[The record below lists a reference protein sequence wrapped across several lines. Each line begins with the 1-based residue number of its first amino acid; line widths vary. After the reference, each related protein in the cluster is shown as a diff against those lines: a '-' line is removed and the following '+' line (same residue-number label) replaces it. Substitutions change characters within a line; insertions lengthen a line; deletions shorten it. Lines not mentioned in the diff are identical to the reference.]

1 MKKVAVIGLGYVGLP
16 LAALCAKQG
25 YETIGFEKNTEVVS
39 KLSKGQCHIK
49 DEVVEGLLAEALASG
64 NFKPTG
70 NVDQIADCSIY
81 LICVPTPVD
90 ANNDPDLEPLE
101 QSIKNIAP
109 LVQKG
114 DLIVVESTVFPGT
127 CEQVVLPLIERISGL
142 SHINDFYLA
151 HCPER
156 VNPGDLFWN
165 SSNIPRVVG
174 ALTTAGVEI
183 AAEFYASILG
193 GNIYRVGNVRQSLNP
208 KFSTEK
214 GELKVAQVG
223 LGSVTMM
230 RSIRDAEAVK
240 AMENTVRDVN
250 IAFVNEL
257 AKISDALNLDVVD
270 IIDGMSTKPF
280 GKGPFYP
287 GAGVGGH
294 CIAVDPEWLKSASE
308 KAGYIPEMINLARAT
323 NNGMPEYTVS
333 ILQDLLNDCGYPLK
347 GTEVAVLGVA
357 YKRNVD
363 DPRES
368 PFYPIQK
375 ILQSKGAKL
384 NIFDS
389 WYKKENT
396 VGSVEEAVKNAR
408 ALIII
413 TEHSDIIEALASFDM
428 SKSQVE
434 VVVDGRNCLNAKLI
448 EKWQVLYRG
457 IGRKAVVD
465 NRV

>member
-16 LAALCAKQG
+16 LAALCARQG
-25 YETIGFEKNTEVVS
+25 YETIGFEKNAEVVS
-39 KLSKGQCHIK
+39 KLAGGQCHIK
-49 DEVVEGLLAEALASG
+49 DEVVERLLTEALDSG
-64 NFKPTG
+64 NLKPTG
-70 NVDQIADCSIY
+70 DVEKIADCSIY
-81 LICVPTPVD
+81 LICVPTPID
-90 ANNDPDLEPLE
+90 INNDPDLEPLE
-101 QSIKNIAP
+101 QSIRNIAP
-109 LVQKG
+109 WVQKG

-142 SHINDFYLA
+142 SHIHDFYLA

-193 GNIYRVGNVRQSLNP
+193 GEIYRVGEVRQSLNP
-208 KFSTEK
+208 KFAAEN

-230 RSIRDAEAVK
+230 RTIRDAEAVK

-287 GAGVGGH
+287 GVGVGGH

-308 KAGYIPEMINLARAT
+308 KAGYMPEMINLARVI
-323 NNGMPEYTVS
+323 NKGMPEYTVS

-347 GTEVAVLGVA
+347 GTEVAVLGVT

-368 PFYPIQK
+368 PFHPIQK
-375 ILQSKGAKL
+375 MLLSKGAKL

-389 WYKKENT
+389 WYTKENT
-396 VGSVEEAVKNAR
+396 VSSVEEAVTNAR
-408 ALIII
+408 ALLII
-413 TEHSDIIEALASFDM
+413 TEHSDIIESLASFNM

-434 VVVDGRNCLNAKLI
+434 VVVDGRNCLNANLI
-448 EKWQVLYRG
+448 KKWQVLYRG
-457 IGRKAVVD
+457 IGRKAVPKI
-465 NRV
+465 

>member
-25 YETIGFEKNTEVVS
+25 YETIGFEKNAEVVS
-39 KLSKGQCHIK
+39 KLSRGQCHIK
-49 DEVVEGLLAEALASG
+49 DAVVESLLTEALDSE
-64 NFKPTG
+64 NFNPTG
-70 NVDQIADCSIY
+70 NIDKIADCSIY
-81 LICVPTPVD
+81 LICVPTPID
-90 ANNDPDLEPLE
+90 TNNDPDLRPLE
-101 QSIKNIAP
+101 QSIRNIAP
-109 LVQKG
+109 LVKKG

-127 CEQVVLPLIERISGL
+127 CEQVVLPLIEQISGL

-156 VNPGDLFWN
+156 VNPGDLYWN

-174 ALTTAGVEI
+174 ALTTTGVEI

-193 GNIYRVGNVRQSLNP
+193 GKIYKVGEVRQSLNP

-308 KAGYIPEMINLARAT
+308 KAGYMPEMINLAREI
-323 NNGMPEYTVS
+323 NNGMPEYAVS
-333 ILQDLLNDCGYPLK
+333 ILQNLLNDCGYPLK

-375 ILQSKGAKL
+375 ILLSKGAKL

-389 WYKKENT
+389 WYTQENT
-396 VGSVEEAVKNAR
+396 VSSVEEAVTNAR
-408 ALIII
+408 ALLII
-413 TEHSDIIEALASFDM
+413 TEHSNIIEALASFDM

-434 VVVDGRNCLNAKLI
+434 VVVDGRNCLSAKLI
-448 EKWQVLYRG
+448 KKWQVLYRG
-457 IGRKAVVD
+457 IGRKAAVD
-465 NRV
+465 SRD